1 MVLVLLMTPSICSL
15 TNVYVTF
22 LLPRHKAKAKKI
34 IDMKRNR
41 IKAPLK
47 KITLLLLLLL
57 LLLLQQNIRDEKIK
71 LIYILFHDI

>member
-57 LLLLQQNIRDEKIK
+57 QQNIRDEKIK